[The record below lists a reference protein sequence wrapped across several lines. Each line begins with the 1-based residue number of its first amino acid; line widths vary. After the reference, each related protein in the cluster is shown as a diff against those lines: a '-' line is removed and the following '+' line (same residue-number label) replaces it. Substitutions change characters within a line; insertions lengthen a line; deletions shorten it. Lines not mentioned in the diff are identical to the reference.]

1 MILDDFVLEN
11 WQPLLVVGDSMFLG
25 GGLKYVLL
33 GDEVT
38 ADNFRGDDKTTWR
51 IGVLVWPKTVCNH
64 DYKTLAQVW
73 LLV

>member
-11 WQPLLVVGDSMFLG
+11 WQPPLVVGDSMFLG

-38 ADNFRGDDKTTWR
+38 AGNFRGDER
-51 IGVLVWPKTVCNH
+51 GVGEACIRDSESSLVV
-64 DYKTLAQVW
+64 LSGL
-73 LLV
+73 LLVYGEN